1 MTERTKQTGGKGK
14 NENLKIEF
22 HKKITPPPPQ
32 KNRERGLFFG
42 IFSVLWEYLSKDFPY
57 LDIWL

>member
-22 HKKITPPPPQ
+22 HKKKITPPK
-32 KNRERGLFFG
+32 KNRERGLFLVFLVFFG
-42 IFSVLWEYLSKDFPY
+42 KFCQ
-57 LDIWL
+57 

>member
-22 HKKITPPPPQ
+22 HKKKITPPK
-32 KNRERGLFFG
+32 KNRERGHICY
-42 IFSVLWEYLSKDFPY
+42 IFSVLWENLSKDCLY
-57 LDIWL
+57 LDI

>member
-22 HKKITPPPPQ
+22 HKKKITPPP
-32 KNRERGLFFG
+32 KKSRAWAFFG
-42 IFSVLWEYLSKDFPY
+42 IFSVLWEILSIDCPY
-57 LDIWL
+57 LDIRL